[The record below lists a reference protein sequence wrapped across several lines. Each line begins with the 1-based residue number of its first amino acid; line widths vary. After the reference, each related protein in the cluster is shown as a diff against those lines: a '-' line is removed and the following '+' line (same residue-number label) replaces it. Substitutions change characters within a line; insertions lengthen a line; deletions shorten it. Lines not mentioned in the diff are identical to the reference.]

1 MKNLRAIT
9 IHTFITEGSIMQSKS
24 IIRSLLVFLMIFF
37 SDWQAAHA
45 EVLKVYVVPQYNPA
59 QLHADWSPLLQRISQ
74 KTGISLQLVV
84 MPDIPKFEQALLQGK
99 PDIALVNPYHAVMA
113 NKAKA
118 YQPFLRDAK
127 ALSGIL
133 LVRSDSSYRSLQDLQ
148 NKDIGFPA
156 PNAFG
161 ASLYLRAL
169 LSDANVLYHEKYL
182 NTHGN
187 VYRNILNGS
196 VAAGGGV
203 NNTLNEESDA
213 IKAQLRILY
222 QSPPSASHPLVAHPR
237 VSAKQ
242 VLEIQ
247 SALLSLK
254 KETGGELLL
263 KQIRM
268 PDPVLANYESDY
280 LPLEKL
286 KMEKYV
292 VLEKD

>member
-1 MKNLRAIT
+1 MRL
-9 IHTFITEGSIMQSKS
+9 KS
-24 IIRSLLVFLMIFF
+24 TLDCLLVSMVLFCCH
-37 SDWQAAHA
+37 WQAAHA
-45 EVLKVYVVPQYNPA
+45 EALKIYVVPQTNPA
-59 QLHADWSPLLQRISQ
+59 QLHADWSPLLQRIS
-74 KTGISLQLVV
+74 KDTGINLQLVV

-99 PDIALVNPYHAVMA
+99 PDIALVNPYHAMMA
-113 NKAKA
+113 KKAKSS
-118 YQPFLRDAK
+118 QPVLIDVK
-127 ALSGIL
+127 ALTGIL
-133 LVRSDSSYRSLQDLQ
+133 LVRADSPYRSIQDLQ

-161 ASLYLRAL
+161 APLYLRAL
-169 LSDANVLYHEKYL
+169 LSDADVLYREKYL

-213 IKAQLRILY
+213 IKSQLRILY
-222 QSPPSASHPLVAHPR
+222 QTPPSASHPLVAHPR
-237 VSAKQ
+237 VSAKLVQ
-242 VLEIQ
+242 TIQ
-247 SALLSLK
+247 SALLALK
-254 KETGGELLL
+254 KETSGELLL

-268 PDPVLANYESDY
+268 PEPVIANYESDY

-286 KMEKYV
+286 KIEKYV